1 MFRTK
6 ISAWDVIVSGAV
18 ILVAA
23 LMLLLPMAFWK
34 QADALVIRT
43 PEGSRS
49 YSLSEN
55 REITLTSRGVT
66 LTVKI
71 ENGAASVID
80 SSCPDGVC
88 LAGGSIRYA
97 GESILCA
104 PAGVTLIVIGGDGNV
119 DFVAG

>member
-18 ILVAA
+18 ILAA
-23 LMLLLPMAFWK
+23 LLMLLLPMSFQR
-34 QADALVIRT
+34 QADALEIHT
-43 PEGSRS
+43 PDGSSS
-49 YSLSEN
+49 YSLSID

-71 ENGAASVID
+71 EDGAAYVVESG
-80 SSCPDGVC
+80 CPDGVC
-88 LAGGSIRYA
+88 VASGYIRYA

-104 PAGVTLIVIGGDGNV
+104 PAGVTLTVKGGDGDV